1 MVLVNASGVGRINPS
16 AADAVIT
23 VAANDYPYGLF
34 SFSAAFR
41 PLTVTESVGEVV
53 LTVSR
58 EFGSTGTV
66 TVDYMSVPSQMLQLT
81 DK

>member
-16 AADAVIT
+16 TANAVIT

-34 SFSAAFR
+34 SFSTAFR
-41 PLTVTESVGEVV
+41 PLSVTESVGEVTLV
-53 LTVSR
+53 VSR

-66 TVDYMSVPSQMLQLT
+66 TVDYMTVSSQTLPLS